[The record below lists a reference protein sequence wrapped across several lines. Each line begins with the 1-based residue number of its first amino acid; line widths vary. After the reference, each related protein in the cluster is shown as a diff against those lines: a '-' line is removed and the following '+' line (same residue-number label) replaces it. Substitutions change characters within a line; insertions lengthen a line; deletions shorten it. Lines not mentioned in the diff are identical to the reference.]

1 MRVYTV
7 IAIVC
12 VVLWGALFITTSS
25 LHYGLH
31 PGDAASHYLEWSGE
45 ETGASN
51 VVTAIIVDYRL
62 YDTIGEVTVL
72 FTAILGVT
80 LILGRNHH
88 RIERKIT
95 QMDHLYGGSPD
106 GNVYNR

>member
-1 MRVYTV
+1 MG
-7 IAIVC
+7 AIGI
-12 VVLWGALFITTSS
+12 VLWGIILFTASAIP
-25 LHYGLH
+25 YGTP
-31 PGDAASHYLEWSGE
+31 PGDAAIHYIEKGSE
-45 ETGASN
+45 ETGSRN
-51 VVTAIIVDYRL
+51 LVTAIIMDYRL

-88 RIERKIT
+88 RIERKLK
-95 QMDHLYGGSPD
+95 QLDHLYGGNSD